1 MKGNTIPEITKVEK
15 YLKKN
20 KLKNKIQKKSN
31 KINFTSV
38 ESVPMLVVLLES
50 VLGKAVEEE
59 ADIGM
64 GAVDG
69 SDFGEAGVGIAGFMQ
84 IDGHVRILVQ
94 LRCCGQGRLMW
105 W

>member
-1 MKGNTIPEITKVEK
+1 M
-15 YLKKN
+15 
-20 KLKNKIQKKSN
+20 
-31 KINFTSV
+31 
-38 ESVPMLVVLLES
+38 LES

-69 SDFGEAGVGIAGFMQ
+69 SDFGEAGVGVEGLTQ
-84 IDGHVRILVQ
+84 IDGHVRIVVQ